1 MSVTS
6 IHPSPPNVP
15 PNVQSSLR
23 GLLRCW
29 NTCLSAPVVEGDGAP
44 RPAETCSNNAQPS
57 ATVRQIYNNHIGPN
71 YAGVSE
77 QGGPGGGAPPP
88 HVRGGGAEYHFPP
101 PPNKFRGPIG
111 PLGLVFFSSKLP
123 RPSGGGAIY
132 EIYIFL
138 WHPGG
143 VTDPAWI
150 RS

>member
-1 MSVTS
+1 MGYRYIYESRWLPAPQYRPIHHSSSSCSRPNVVTS

-77 QGGPGGGAPPP
+77 QGGPGGGASP
-88 HVRGGGAEYHFPP
+88 HVRGGGGGAEYHFPP
-101 PPNKFRGPIG
+101 PPKKKKI
-111 PLGLVFFSSKLP
+111 
-123 RPSGGGAIY
+123 
-132 EIYIFL
+132 
-138 WHPGG
+138 
-143 VTDPAWI
+143 
-150 RS
+150 